1 MPKVSTKRQITLP
14 IDICY
19 AANIEP
25 GDEVEA
31 FIYNGQITVVKQEKR
46 AAKGVLSDRQSDKRL
61 SDEQS
66 LKSSLE

>member
-14 IDICY
+14 IDICH

-31 FIYNGQITVVKQEKR
+31 FIYNGQITVVKQEKG
-46 AAKGVLSDRQSDKRL
+46 AAKGILSDRQSDKRL